1 MCDTVPSAITAQVFE
16 ADGTTAVSALLAQ
29 GTDFTSSF
37 DGTPNCRLTLNMLT
51 PAAGIG
57 ADERLIVTYEASLDL
72 DSEHG
77 EALTNV
83 AAATDWFSAD
93 VADPATAD
101 RARAYSRAL
110 TDGTV
115 GVPDHEDAYTT
126 LVNLPK
132 VLFEKT
138 AVNVT
143 TGEDPATLATPGDT
157 VRYTLRVENVGA
169 VALDDF
175 SVVDDLDRLNALPA
189 FASGTLTV
197 VTVPAGADT
206 SFTNASGGTKG
217 TGLLDVR
224 GLNLGVGES
233 LQVYFEVVL
242 APVIANGSFVTNQ
255 SQLFNLGL
263 LIADSD
269 DPNVNGT
276 ADPDVIGDEDPTQ
289 ILIESAPYF
298 DVDKIST
305 YIDGDPNVLMAG
317 ETLRYTI
324 TVQNIGTDHATDAVI
339 RDQIPPNTAY
349 VAGST
354 TLNGVVVPDGAGG
367 LSPLANDM
375 AINSPADS
383 SPGYMSADVTASPS
397 NVAVIEFDVDVNPDL
412 LDGTVL
418 SNQAFV
424 SAIGG
429 GVVDQPS
436 DDPRTPVVDD
446 PTRDVVG
453 NLPLIFAEKSA
464 ALEQDYNSPGVV
476 DPGDVLRY
484 TIRVYNNG
492 AVDATNV
499 VLMDGVPVNTTY
511 VADTLTLNGEP
522 VWQPDGG
529 VFPLE
534 NGIPVSS
541 SDLTPPI
548 PDIGEG
554 TLSRDGVAVVQFDLR
569 VDDGVATGTLIT
581 NQALVTSEELPNQLT
596 DGDGDPGTGPEPT
609 VVVVGP
615 AQQLAITKQVAVV
628 GGGAALAGVT
638 LEYTVRV
645 RNVGVL
651 PALDVKVTD
660 DLDFPVAD
668 QLTFVDQSATL
679 NGEPDGVV
687 IDGALLT
694 VEYGDLEPGAAL
706 IVRFQAVLNSN
717 LPIGTPVTNRAVT
730 YWNTTLQAYAEVTI
744 DVGGIVGVGILNG
757 SVWHD
762 ANFDNQLD
770 ANERLLAGWTVEL
783 HRNDKL
789 VHTTVTVAEGT
800 YQISGL
806 TPNYATGDTLALVFK
821 APGAGANSALLGQ
834 AYSPDFNTDLQRI
847 YDIVVQP
854 GNNLLNLDLPI
865 DPNGVVY
872 DSVSRT
878 PVPGVTLTLVNAV
891 GIPLPSSCF
900 DDTAQQN
907 QVTRA
912 DGYYKFDLNFSVPG
926 FCWSGG
932 SYRIQVVEPTS
943 GFTEGYSEIIPPLE
957 DNATPPFNVPT
968 CPGSPDDAVP
978 ATSEHCEVQPFEFAP
993 GTAVRAQSPGTAYRV
1008 SKLVFDSSGR
1018 PGSAQIFNNHIPVDP
1033 VLVGAVGITK
1043 TTPMV
1048 NVTRGQMVPYTITVT
1063 NTYPIDLQDIGV
1075 VDRFP
1080 PGFRYI
1086 EGSARIDGVPTEPTV
1101 GNRDLVWG
1109 DLSLTAEGQH
1119 TIQLLLAVGA
1129 GVSEGKYVNRAQAI
1143 NTLGGMALSGEASA
1157 TVRLVPDPT
1166 FDCTDVM
1173 GKVFDD
1179 DNRNGQQD
1187 LDEVGLPGVRLVTA
1201 QGLVATTDQHG
1212 RFHITCA
1219 ITPREGRGSNF
1230 VLKIDDR
1237 TLPSGFRASKNL
1249 VQIKRATRGKALRF
1263 NFGAS
1268 IHRVVGLDIADGVFV
1283 PESTEIRP
1291 LWLPRFDLLMAELQK
1306 SPAILRLTYLADLE
1320 DPKLVE
1326 RRLGVVKK
1334 EIVGRWRALDCC
1346 YRLELENDVFWRL
1359 DGPAKQAVRRVG
1371 ERNE

>member
-1 MCDTVPSAITAQVFE
+1 
-16 ADGTTAVSALLAQ
+16 
-29 GTDFTSSF
+29 
-37 DGTPNCRLTLNMLT
+37 
-51 PAAGIG
+51 
-57 ADERLIVTYEASLDL
+57 YEASLDL

-83 AAATDWFSAD
+83 AAATEWFSAD

-101 RARAYSRAL
+101 QARAYNRAL

-115 GVPDHEDAYTT
+115 GVLDHEDAYTT

-263 LIADSD
+263 LVADSD

-367 LSPLANDM
+367 LSPLAGDM

-453 NLPLIFAEKSA
+453 NLPLVFAEKSA

-511 VADTLTLNGEP
+511 VADTVTLNGEP

-596 DGDGDPGTGPEPT
+596 DGDGDPATGPEPT

-615 AQQLAITKQVAVV
+615 TQQLAITKQVAVV
-628 GGGAALAGVT
+628 GGGAALAGAT

-744 DVGGIVGVGILNG
+744 DVGGIVCVGILNG
-757 SVWHD
+757 SVW
-762 ANFDNQLD
+762 
-770 ANERLLAGWTVEL
+770 
-783 HRNDKL
+783 
-789 VHTTVTVAEGT
+789 
-800 YQISGL
+800 
-806 TPNYATGDTLALVFK
+806 
-821 APGAGANSALLGQ
+821 
-834 AYSPDFNTDLQRI
+834 
-847 YDIVVQP
+847 
-854 GNNLLNLDLPI
+854 
-865 DPNGVVY
+865 
-872 DSVSRT
+872 
-878 PVPGVTLTLVNAV
+878 
-891 GIPLPSSCF
+891 
-900 DDTAQQN
+900 
-907 QVTRA
+907 
-912 DGYYKFDLNFSVPG
+912 
-926 FCWSGG
+926 
-932 SYRIQVVEPTS
+932 
-943 GFTEGYSEIIPPLE
+943 
-957 DNATPPFNVPT
+957 
-968 CPGSPDDAVP
+968 
-978 ATSEHCEVQPFEFAP
+978 
-993 GTAVRAQSPGTAYRV
+993 
-1008 SKLVFDSSGR
+1008 
-1018 PGSAQIFNNHIPVDP
+1018 
-1033 VLVGAVGITK
+1033 
-1043 TTPMV
+1043 
-1048 NVTRGQMVPYTITVT
+1048 
-1063 NTYPIDLQDIGV
+1063 
-1075 VDRFP
+1075 
-1080 PGFRYI
+1080 
-1086 EGSARIDGVPTEPTV
+1086 
-1101 GNRDLVWG
+1101 
-1109 DLSLTAEGQH
+1109 
-1119 TIQLLLAVGA
+1119 
-1129 GVSEGKYVNRAQAI
+1129 
-1143 NTLGGMALSGEASA
+1143 
-1157 TVRLVPDPT
+1157 
-1166 FDCTDVM
+1166 
-1173 GKVFDD
+1173 
-1179 DNRNGQQD
+1179 
-1187 LDEVGLPGVRLVTA
+1187 
-1201 QGLVATTDQHG
+1201 
-1212 RFHITCA
+1212 
-1219 ITPREGRGSNF
+1219 
-1230 VLKIDDR
+1230 
-1237 TLPSGFRASKNL
+1237 
-1249 VQIKRATRGKALRF
+1249 
-1263 NFGAS
+1263 
-1268 IHRVVGLDIADGVFV
+1268 
-1283 PESTEIRP
+1283 
-1291 LWLPRFDLLMAELQK
+1291 
-1306 SPAILRLTYLADLE
+1306 
-1320 DPKLVE
+1320 
-1326 RRLGVVKK
+1326 
-1334 EIVGRWRALDCC
+1334 
-1346 YRLELENDVFWRL
+1346 
-1359 DGPAKQAVRRVG
+1359 
-1371 ERNE
+1371 